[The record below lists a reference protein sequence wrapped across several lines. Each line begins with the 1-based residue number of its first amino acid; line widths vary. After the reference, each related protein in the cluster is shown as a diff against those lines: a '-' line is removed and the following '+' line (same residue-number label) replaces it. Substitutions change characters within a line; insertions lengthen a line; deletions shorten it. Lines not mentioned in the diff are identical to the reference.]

1 MTAKDH
7 SAHVEITGSD
17 ILIDAGLLGE
27 LLDVMPA
34 DVPSLM
40 RAGFITSIC
49 ERGIDTHQG
58 EFRLNFFYRSRR
70 ARLSIDAAGLLLQRS
85 VIDFAHWTLPHPS
98 HNSGKQ

>member
-7 SAHVEITGSD
+7 SAHVEIAGSD

-34 DVPSLM
+34 DIPSLM
-40 RAGFITSIC
+40 RAGSITSIC

-70 ARLSIDAAGLLLQRS
+70 ARLSVDAGGRVLQRS
-85 VIDFAHWTLPHPS
+85 VINFAQQTLSQPT
-98 HNSGKQ
+98 HNSGE